1 MNNPFRLYALLFL
14 FCACHAWAISS
25 GAQYAFRSIDS
36 GKGLSNNSV
45 NAILQDRFGFMWFG
59 TKDGL
64 DRYDGLSFLSF
75 SKEKGTLGNNFINS
89 LYEDGQGSIWIGT
102 DMGVYIYSPVT
113 ESIRRFTRQSDR
125 GTDIR
130 HTVNYIVG
138 DKAGRVWIAVQ
149 SQGIFFYD
157 PSTDKLVHRQADRS
171 GKKVFHGLERLCF
184 DNDNVCWID
193 LHDGNLYYSDDS
205 LETLTPFDWQG
216 KAPRWGY
223 STKIVAGPYNC
234 LYIGTVNGLLEVNIA
249 AKTAR
254 RLEEEGQPGGDIY
267 VRDLY
272 FYSDNKLWAA
282 TESGIFIY
290 NLRTGKTAHLSCTG
304 GDPYSISDNAVYA
317 LCKDKEGGM
326 WIGTYFG
333 GVNYFPKTYTYF
345 HKFYPR
351 AAQNAVGKRVREFC
365 ADADG
370 QLWVGTEDKGL
381 FRYNPRTDEAV
392 PFRHPSISHNI
403 HGLCM
408 DGRYLWVSNFAG
420 ILHRIDLRTSAVK
433 DYENCKD
440 VFSICRTHTG
450 QIYLGTTNGV
460 MRYDARSDSFS
471 YIPELPGVFI
481 YYIKEDRQGNLWIA
495 TYVDGLYKWNLRTNE
510 WAHYVYDADDP
521 QSLSSNKVLNV
532 FEDSRYR
539 IWVTTQGGGFCLF
552 NPGEETFTR
561 YDSGIGLP
569 SNVAY
574 RIEEDDEGSLWVTTN
589 KGLLHFDPDTQD
601 FKVYTVGNGL
611 LSDQFNYQSSYKDR
625 HGRIY
630 FGCIEGFVSFD
641 PRSFSS
647 SNYLPPV
654 VITGFSLF
662 NKEVPVGKED
672 SPLEKSI
679 TLTDYL
685 ELKSDQNTFSF
696 RVAAL
701 SYQSPDM
708 NKLLYKLDGYDE
720 EWYAAGKIPI
730 TYSNLPYRTYTLM
743 VKGANSDGVWN
754 PEMRT
759 LKIRILPPFYLSVWA
774 YVFYVL
780 LAVGLLFVLISYF
793 RRRTLVK
800 HRYEMEKFEQKK
812 ERELYMAKIDFFTNV
827 AHEIR
832 TPLTLIKSPLESIL
846 QEGSLPAAVKVELE
860 VMDQNA
866 QRLLNLV
873 NQLLDFRKTEN
884 KGFKLNPEECDLCE
898 LMQFTCKRFTAL
910 AKQRG
915 IALSCQVPEEKVMA
929 SVDKEALTKII
940 SNLLTNALKYGKTF
954 ARFQLSVDEQT
965 GHFRVTAC
973 NDGKIVPRDMRE
985 DIFRPFV
992 RYRDGKNIVQGTGIG
1007 LALARS
1013 LAELHHGRLAMDDDL
1028 EVNRFVLDIPIVH
1041 RTEQDKATDKDD
1053 ADGDAGVPDNIGVM
1067 PGMEK
1072 EEKDVLPAILIVE
1085 DNKDMQAFIVRQLS
1099 PLYRMLTAD
1108 NGHEALEMLAQYDVD
1123 LVVSDIMMPEM
1134 DGLELCSKL
1143 KSDLSYNHIPIILL
1157 TAKTALESKI
1167 EGLEQGA
1174 DAYIEKPFS
1183 VEYLRVN
1190 IANLLSNRERLRR
1203 RFIESPFVKAESVAQ
1218 SKTDQEFL
1226 QKLNEYINSHL
1237 EESDLT
1243 IENLADAMH
1252 LGRSNLYRKMK
1263 GMLGISPN
1271 EYLRLER
1278 LKRAAQLLKEGNY
1291 SVVEVAY
1298 MVGFSSSSY
1307 FSSCFKKQFGVLPKD
1322 FVQGGDAKAAD

>member
-1 MNNPFRLYALLFL
+1 MNHLVRLSALLTL
-14 FCACHAWAISS
+14 VLCTLLRAGAATCD
-25 GAQYAFRSIDS
+25 AQYAFRSIDS
-36 GKGLSNNSV
+36 SKGLSNNSV

-75 SKEKGTLGNNFINS
+75 TKEKGTLGNNFITS

-102 DMGVYIYSPVT
+102 DLGVYIYSPVT
-113 ESIRRFTRQSDR
+113 ESIQRFTHRSDR
-125 GTDIR
+125 DTDI
-130 HTVNYIVG
+130 HNTVNYIVG
-138 DKAGRVWIAVQ
+138 DKSGRVWIAVQ
-149 SQGIFFYD
+149 SQGIFCYD
-157 PSTDKLVHRQADRS
+157 LSTDVLLHRQADRS
-171 GKKVFHGLERLCF
+171 GQKVFHGLERICF

-193 LHDGNLYYSDDS
+193 LHDGNLYYSDDA
-205 LETLTPFDWQG
+205 LETLTLLDWQG
-216 KAPRWGY
+216 EMPHWGY
-223 STKIVAGPYNC
+223 STQIIAGPYNC
-234 LYIGTVNGLLEVNIA
+234 LYLGTVNGLLEVNLTT
-249 AKTAR
+249 KSAR
-254 RLEEEGQPGGDIY
+254 RLLQTKPGGDNIY
-267 VRDLY
+267 VRDMY
-272 FYSDNKLWAA
+272 FYSDDKLWVA
-282 TESGIFIY
+282 TESGIY
-290 NLRTGKTAHLSCTG
+290 LYDLRTNKVGHLSCVE

-345 HKFYPR
+345 HKFYPK
-351 AAQNAVGKRVREFC
+351 ATQNAVGKRVREFC

-370 QLWVGTEDKGL
+370 QLWIGTEDKGL
-381 FRYNPRTDEAV
+381 FHYNPHTDEAT
-392 PFRHPSISHNI
+392 PFRHPSISYNV
-403 HGLCM
+403 HGLCL
-408 DGRYLWVSNFAG
+408 DGSHLWVSNFAG
-420 ILHRIDLRTSAVK
+420 ILHRIDLRNASVK
-433 DYENCKD
+433 DYDNCKD

-460 MRYDARSDSFS
+460 MHYDARSDAFA
-471 YIPELPGVFI
+471 YIPELSGVFI
-481 YYIKEDRQGNLWIA
+481 YYIKEDKRGNLWIA

-510 WAHYVYDADDP
+510 WKHYVYSANDP

-532 FEDSRYR
+532 FEDSRHR
-539 IWVTTQGGGFCLF
+539 VWVTTQGGGFCLF
-552 NPGEETFTR
+552 NSETENFSR
-561 YDSGIGLP
+561 YDSAIGLP

-574 RIEEDDEGSLWVTTN
+574 RIEEDDEGALWVTTN
-589 KGLLHFDPDTQD
+589 KGLLHFDPDTQE

-611 LSDQFNYQSSYKDR
+611 LSDQFNYQSGYKDKD
-625 HGRIY
+625 GRIY
-630 FGCIEGFVSFD
+630 FGCIDGFISFD

-647 SNYLPPV
+647 NNYLPPV
-654 VITGFSLF
+654 VLTSFSLF
-662 NKEVPVGKED
+662 NKEVPVGRDD

-679 TLTDYL
+679 TLADYL

-708 NKLLYKLDGYDE
+708 NKLLYKLDGYDT
-720 EWYAAGKIPI
+720 EWYEAGRVPI

-759 LKIRILPPFYLSVWA
+759 LKIRILPPFYLSAWA
-774 YVFYVL
+774 YAFYFF
-780 LAVGLLFVLISYF
+780 LAVGLLFVIISYF

-846 QEGSLPAAVKVELE
+846 KEGSLSEEVRVELE

-915 IALSCQVPEEKVMA
+915 VALTCVVPEKKVLA

-940 SNLLTNALKYGKTF
+940 SNLLTNALKYGKTY
-954 ARFQLSVDEQT
+954 ARFQLSVDEQEES
-965 GHFRVTAC
+965 FRVTAS
-973 NDGKIVPRDMRE
+973 NDGKVVPLDMRE
-985 DIFRPFV
+985 EIFRPFV
-992 RYRDGKNIVQGTGIG
+992 RYRDGKNVVQGTGIG

-1013 LAELHHGRLAMDDDL
+1013 LAELHHGRLTMDDDL

-1041 RTEQDKATDKDD
+1041 QEQGGAGGKED
-1053 ADGDAGVPDNIGVM
+1053 ADGDDGVPDNIEVM
-1067 PGMEK
+1067 PEMDK
-1072 EEKDVLPAILIVE
+1072 EEKDALPTLLIVE
-1085 DNKDMQAFIVRQLS
+1085 DNEDMRAFIVRQLS
-1099 PLYRMLTAD
+1099 PLYHVLTAG
-1108 NGHEALEMLAQYDVD
+1108 NGYEALDVVAQYDVD
-1123 LVVSDIMMPEM
+1123 LVVSDIMMPGM

-1203 RFIESPFVKAESVAQ
+1203 RFIESPFVKADTVAQ
-1218 SKTDQEFL
+1218 SKTDKEFM
-1226 QKLNEYINSHL
+1226 QKLNEYVCLHL
-1237 EESDLT
+1237 EKSELT
-1243 IENLADAMH
+1243 VEDLADAMH
-1252 LGRSNLYRKMK
+1252 MGRSNFYRKMK

-1271 EYLRLER
+1271 EFLRLER
-1278 LKRAAQLLKEGNY
+1278 LKRAAQLLKEGKY
-1291 SVVEVAY
+1291 SVVEIAY
-1298 MVGFSSSSY
+1298 MVGFSSPSY

-1322 FVQGGDAKAAD
+1322 FVQE

>member
-1 MNNPFRLYALLFL
+1 MTILRRFLLL
-14 FCACHAWAISS
+14 LLPGLLCAGFVRSASTDD
-25 GAQYAFRSIDS
+25 AQYVFRSIDS
-36 GKGLSNNSV
+36 SRGLSNNSV

-75 SKEKGTLGNNFINS
+75 TKEKGTLGNNFVTS
-89 LYEDGQGSIWIGT
+89 LYEDEQGSIWIGT
-102 DMGVYIYSPVT
+102 DLGVYIYSPQT
-113 ESIRRFTRQSDR
+113 ESIRRFTHRSNRNTLVDNA
-125 GTDIR
+125 
-130 HTVNYIVG
+130 VNYITG
-138 DKAGRVWIAVQ
+138 DKSGRVWMAVQ
-149 SQGIFFYD
+149 SQGIFCYD
-157 PSTDKLVHRQADRS
+157 SSADSLVHRQTDGS
-171 GKKVFHGLERLCF
+171 GNIVFHGLERICF
-184 DNDNVCWID
+184 DNDNVCWLD
-193 LHDGNLYYSDDS
+193 LHDGNLYYSDNN
-205 LETLTPFDWQG
+205 LETLTPVAWQG
-216 KAPRWGY
+216 EKPRWSY
-223 STKIVAGPYNC
+223 STKIIAGPYNC
-234 LYIGTVNGLLEVNIA
+234 LYLGTVAGLQEINLTTKSVRTLLGN
-249 AKTAR
+249 AR
-254 RLEEEGQPGGDIY
+254 SGRDDIF
-267 VRDLY
+267 VRDMY
-272 FYSDNKLWAA
+272 FYSDDKLWVG
-282 TESGIFIY
+282 TESGVYIY
-290 NLRTGKTAHLSCTG
+290 NLRTNKTTHLPCVE

-333 GVNYFPKTYTYF
+333 GVNYFPKTYTCF
-345 HKFYPR
+345 HKFYP
-351 AAQNAVGKRVREFC
+351 NALTDSFGKRVREFC
-365 ADADG
+365 ADSDG
-370 QLWVGTEDKGL
+370 QLWIGTEDKGL
-381 FRYNPRTDEAV
+381 FHYNPRTEEAT
-392 PFRHPSISHNI
+392 PFRHPAITHNV
-403 HGLCM
+403 HGLCL
-408 DGRYLWVSNFAG
+408 DGKYLWVSNFAG
-420 ILHRIDLRTSAVK
+420 ILHRIDLNTSSVK
-433 DYENCKD
+433 NYDNCKD

-460 MRYDARSDSFS
+460 MCYDASSDSFS
-471 YIPELPGVFI
+471 YISKLSGVFI
-481 YYIKEDRQGNLWIA
+481 YYIKEDKQGNLWVA
-495 TYVDGLYKWNLRTNE
+495 TYVDGLYKWNVRTDE
-510 WAHYVYDADDP
+510 WKHFVYDAGNP
-521 QSLSSNKVLNV
+521 KSLSSNKVLNV
-532 FEDSRYR
+532 FEDSRHR
-539 IWVTTQGGGFCLF
+539 IWITTQGGGFCLF
-552 NPGEETFTR
+552 NPETEDFTR
-561 YDSGIGLP
+561 YDSDLGLP

-574 RIEEDDEGSLWVTTN
+574 RIEEDDEGCLWVTTN
-589 KGLLHFDPDTQD
+589 KGLLHFTPDTRE
-601 FKVYTVGNGL
+601 FKVYTMSNGL
-611 LSDQFNYQSSYKDR
+611 LSDQFNYQSSYKDKD
-625 HGRIY
+625 GRIY
-630 FGCIEGFVSFD
+630 FGCINGFISFE

-647 SNYLPPV
+647 NNYLPPV
-654 VITGFSLF
+654 VITSFSLF
-662 NKEVPVGKED
+662 NKEVPVGKDD
-672 SPLEKSI
+672 SPLKTSI

-685 ELKSDQNTFSF
+685 ELKSNQNTFSF

-708 NKLLYKLDGYDE
+708 NKLLYKLDGYDT

-754 PEMRT
+754 PEMRM

-780 LAVGLLFVLISYF
+780 LAVGLLFGLITYF
-793 RRRTLVK
+793 RRRTLTK

-846 QEGSLPAAVKVELE
+846 KDNVLSDEVKVELE
-860 VMDQNA
+860 IMDQNA

-884 KGFKLNPEECDLCE
+884 KGFKLNPEECNLCG

-915 IALSCQVPEEKVMA
+915 VNLTCQVPEKEVWA

-954 ARFQLSVDEQT
+954 ARFQLTVDEKEE
-965 GHFRVTAC
+965 HFRVTAS
-973 NDGKIVPRDMRE
+973 NDGKIIPLDMRE
-985 DIFRPFV
+985 EIFRPFV

-1013 LAELHHGRLAMDDDL
+1013 LAELHHGKLAMDDNM
-1028 EVNRFVLDIPIVH
+1028 EMNCFVLDIPIVH
-1041 RTEQDKATDKDD
+1041 QVAPHRESEPVETSGR
-1053 ADGDAGVPDNIGVM
+1053 ADVPDNIEVM
-1067 PGMEK
+1067 PDVDKEEK
-1072 EEKDVLPAILIVE
+1072 EERPCILIVE
-1085 DNKDMQAFIVRQLS
+1085 DNKDMQDFIARQLS
-1099 PLYRMLTAD
+1099 SLYNVLTAG
-1108 NGHEALEMLAQYDVD
+1108 NGHEAWDLLEQYDVD

-1134 DGLELCSKL
+1134 DGLELCGKL
-1143 KSDLSYNHIPIILL
+1143 KSDLNYNHIPIILL

-1203 RFIESPFVKAESVAQ
+1203 RFIESPFVKAETVAQ
-1218 SKTDQEFL
+1218 SKTDKAFM
-1226 QKLNEYINSHL
+1226 QKLNEYVNSHL
-1237 EESDLT
+1237 QESELT
-1243 IENLADAMH
+1243 IDDLADVMH
-1252 LGRSNLYRKMK
+1252 MGRSNFYRKLK

-1278 LKRAAQLLKEGNY
+1278 LKKAAQLLKEGKCGI
-1291 SVVEVAY
+1291 VEIAY
-1298 MVGFSSSSY
+1298 MVGFSSPSY

-1322 FVQGGDAKAAD
+1322 FVQQ